1 LELIIIA
8 NLINLSKDQIKDAGL
23 VAGRAFQDDPVTILS
38 FPDEN
43 ERKEKLRYG
52 FEMIYKYGLHKGK
65 AMATSENLE
74 GIAIWMPPKEVHQ
87 TAWSMIRHGGFRAM
101 RKSGLISQFKSM
113 MRSIDVFNY
122 MTPVHKRLA
131 PFDHWY
137 LLSIAVDPEEQGKGY
152 GSLLLREM
160 FKIIDN
166 EKLPIYLE
174 TNTEKNVG
182 FYQRHG
188 FEVLEYAIIPKTDI
202 PIWCML
208 RKIS

>member
-1 LELIIIA
+1 
-8 NLINLSKDQIKDAGL
+8 
-23 VAGRAFQDDPVTILS
+23 
-38 FPDEN
+38 
-43 ERKEKLRYG
+43 
-52 FEMIYKYGLHKGK
+52 
-65 AMATSENLE
+65 
-74 GIAIWMPPKEVHQ
+74 
-87 TAWSMIRHGGFRAM
+87 
-101 RKSGLISQFKSM
+101 
-113 MRSIDVFNY
+113 
-122 MTPVHKRLA
+122 MTLVHKRLA

-137 LLSIAVDPEEQGKGY
+137 LLPIAVDPEEQGKGY

-182 FYQRHG
+182 FYQRYG

-208 RKIS
+208 RKI